1 MLKQIVRYK
10 EKKMKRTMI
19 ILLALAMLVSLAGC
33 ATTTQSSSSPSATQA
48 VSASASAA
56 TSESATATA
65 TATAAPKK
73 DLRVGMEVNYAPF
86 NWPQTDDKNGAVVVE
101 SGGFAG
107 GYDIEISK
115 KIAEGLD
122 RNLVIVKT
130 QWDGLIPALTSGK
143 IDAIIA
149 GMSPLANRK
158 LTIDFTDN
166 YYNSQL
172 VIVVKKDSK
181 FAAATS
187 LADFT
192 GAKIT
197 GQLDTF
203 HYTVIPQIPGV
214 KKQTAMK
221 DFPSMIV
228 ALQSG
233 KIDGYISEKPGAISA
248 ATANP
253 DLAYVEFAD
262 GKGFTTSPDDTAV
275 AIGIAKGQ
283 DDLKSKMNA
292 ILATLTTEQRDQ
304 LMVDALKNQ
313 PLQGK

>member
-1 MLKQIVRYK
+1 MRKV
-10 EKKMKRTMI
+10 MI
-19 ILLALAMLVSLAGC
+19 MLLALAALVGLVACTAAPVSSAPAASTAVSAPAQSAEASAAASET
-33 ATTTQSSSSPSATQA
+33 ATAQPSATTQG
-48 VSASASAA
+48 
-56 TSESATATA
+56 
-65 TATAAPKK
+65 
-73 DLRVGMEVNYAPF
+73 DFRVGMEVNYAPF
-86 NWPQTDDKNGAVVVE
+86 NWPQIDNSNGAVAVE

-115 KIAEGLD
+115 IIAQGLNK
-122 RNLVIVKT
+122 NLIIVKT

-143 IDAIIA
+143 LDAIIA
-149 GMSPLANRK
+149 GMSPLAERK
-158 LTIDFTDN
+158 ETIDFTNN
-166 YYNSQL
+166 YYNSEL
-172 VIVVKKDSK
+172 VIVVKKDGKYAS
-181 FAAATS
+181 ATS
-187 LADFT
+187 LADFS

-214 KKQTAMK
+214 NKQTAMK

-253 DLAYVEFAD
+253 DLTYIEFAD

-275 AIGIAKGQ
+275 AVGIAKGHQ
-283 DDLKSKMNA
+283 DLVDKINA
-292 ILATLTTEQRDQ
+292 ILATISADQRDQ
-304 LMVDALKNQ
+304 LMVTALKNQ
-313 PLQGK
+313 PLQGN

>member
-1 MLKQIVRYK
+1 MKKLLIVF
-10 EKKMKRTMI
+10 
-19 ILLALAMLVSLAGC
+19 LALATLVAMVGC
-33 ATTTQSSSSPSATQA
+33 TQA
-48 VSASASAA
+48 PQVSASATPSTVASVSAA
-56 TSESATATA
+56 PVETSSAPAPTE
-65 TATAAPKK
+65 APKQDFK
-73 DLRVGMEVNYAPF
+73 VGMEVNYAPF
-86 NWPQTDDKNGAVVVE
+86 NWPQMDNSNGAVAVA

-115 KIAEGLD
+115 KIAEGLG
-122 RNLVIVKT
+122 RNLVVVKT

-149 GMSPLANRK
+149 GMSPLADRK

-166 YYNSQL
+166 YYNSEL

-181 FAAATS
+181 YATATA

-203 HYTVIPQIPGV
+203 HYSVIPQIPGV
-214 KKQTAMK
+214 KQETAMK

-228 ALQSG
+228 ALESG

-248 ATANP
+248 QTSNP

-262 GKGFTTSPDDTAV
+262 GKGFTTSPDDTAIAV
-275 AIGIAKGQ
+275 GIAKGHE
-283 DDLKSKMNA
+283 DLVKQINQ
-292 ILATLTTEQRDQ
+292 ILATISAEQRDE
-304 LMVDALKNQ
+304 LMVQALKNQ
-313 PLQGK
+313 PLQGN